1 MSRRKGKH
9 SFQKRYGLRDAAKKK
24 IGGDCVLRR
33 ALRPRAGGE
42 ERANLRSERK
52 PFRRLRVI
60 ERLDA
65 QWVARQE
72 ENRCGGV
79 ALAKIKQ
86 GESEHPAQLG
96 QEVFAPLF
104 PCMNQNL
111 RVRLGGEAVTA
122 ERQALAQVAIVVQL
136 AVEDD
141 GDVLGFVLGGGGG

>member
-9 SFQKRYGLRDAAKKK
+9 SSQKRYGLRDAAKKK
-24 IGGDCVLRR
+24 IGGDCVLRQAFR
-33 ALRPRAGGE
+33 HRAGGE

-65 QWVARQE
+65 QRVARQE
-72 ENRCGGV
+72 ENRCGGI

-86 GESEHPAQLG
+86 GESKHAAQFG
-96 QEVFAPLF
+96 QEVLAPLF

-111 RVRLGGEAVTA
+111 SVRLRGEVVTA
-122 ERQALAQVAIVVQL
+122 ERQALAPVGVGVQL

-141 GDVLGFVLGGGGG
+141 RDRLCVV